1 MHGVVNLLKPPGM
14 TSHDAVA
21 FVRRV
26 LGLKKVGHT
35 GTLDPAAAG
44 VLPICVGQATRLA
57 EYLQAGTKEYIA
69 EATFGRQ
76 TDSGDLLGE
85 TIHEADFSHVNLET
99 LREVLDQFRGEIC
112 QTPPLHSAIKVGGKK
127 LYEIAR
133 AGEEIEIPTRQV
145 TISRLLIT
153 RWQAPRATIEIECSG
168 GTYIRSLVR
177 DISLAL
183 NSAATMTFLVRTRS
197 GGFLLDDAVSCEAF
211 AAKPELMPM
220 AEVLGWCA
228 RSVVIDDA
236 AVKAMSE
243 GRAARLV
250 GEMEE
255 TIVVGN
261 AAQTLFAFA
270 RRDGELFRPEKEFD
284 LR

>member
-26 LGLKKVGHT
+26 MGLKKVGHT

-69 EATFGRQ
+69 EATFGSQ

-85 TIHEADFSHVNLET
+85 TILEADFSHVNLEN
-99 LREVLDQFRGEIC
+99 LRQILDQFRGKIE

-127 LYEIAR
+127 LYELAR
-133 AGEEIEIPTRQV
+133 AGETIEIPTRQV
-145 TISRLLIT
+145 TISRIFVT
-153 RWQAPRATIEIECSG
+153 RWESPRATIHIECSG

-177 DISLAL
+177 DLGLAL
-183 NSAATMTFLVRTRS
+183 DSAATMTFLVRTRS
-197 GGFLLDDAVSCEAF
+197 GGFSLDEAVACEEF

-220 AEVLGWCA
+220 AQVLGWCA
-228 RSVVIDDA
+228 RSVVIDDDA
-236 AVKAMSE
+236 AKAMSE
-243 GRAARLV
+243 GRVARL
-250 GEMEE
+250 EKECEE

-261 AAQTLFAFA
+261 VAQTLFALA
-270 RRDGELFRPEKEFD
+270 RRDGESFRPEKVFD